1 MKKIGII
8 IIIYLISLIIAN
20 VFCRT
25 EYDKIRNE
33 YQALIINSNENIS
46 DILNNIQGITNQKRA
61 LSFLIKS
68 INNKTRKE

>member
-33 YQALIINSNENIS
+33 YQALIINSKENIS

-61 LSFLIKS
+61 LSF
-68 INNKTRKE
+68 

>member
-33 YQALIINSNENIS
+33 YQALIINSKENIF

-61 LSFLIKS
+61 LSF
-68 INNKTRKE
+68 

>member
-1 MKKIGII
+1 MKKMGII

-61 LSFLIKS
+61 LSF
-68 INNKTRKE
+68 

>member
-33 YQALIINSNENIS
+33 YQSLIINSKENIS
-46 DILNNIQGITNQKRA
+46 DILNNIQGITNQKHA
-61 LSFLIKS
+61 LSF
-68 INNKTRKE
+68 

>member
-33 YQALIINSNENIS
+33 YQSLIINSKENIS

-61 LSFLIKS
+61 LSF
-68 INNKTRKE
+68 

>member
-25 EYDKIRNE
+25 KYDKIRNE
-33 YQALIINSNENIS
+33 YQSLIINSKENIS

-61 LSFLIKS
+61 LSF
-68 INNKTRKE
+68 

>member
-33 YQALIINSNENIS
+33 YQSLIINSNENIS

-61 LSFLIKS
+61 LSF
-68 INNKTRKE
+68 

>member
-25 EYDKIRNE
+25 EYDKIKNE

-61 LSFLIKS
+61 LSF
-68 INNKTRKE
+68 

>member
-1 MKKIGII
+1 MKKMGII

-33 YQALIINSNENIS
+33 YQALIINSKENIS

-61 LSFLIKS
+61 LSF
-68 INNKTRKE
+68 

>member
-61 LSFLIKS
+61 LSF
-68 INNKTRKE
+68 